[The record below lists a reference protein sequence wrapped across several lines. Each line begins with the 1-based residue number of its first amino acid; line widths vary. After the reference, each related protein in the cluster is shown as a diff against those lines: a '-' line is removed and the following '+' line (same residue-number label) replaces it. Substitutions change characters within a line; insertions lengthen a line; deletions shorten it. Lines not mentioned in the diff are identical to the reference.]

1 MAGSLGVIGSV
12 VGIGSGL
19 SNIFGGGS
27 HGGAAPQPTTSGG
40 GGAAG
45 QYDPYGPY
53 RAEAASQLQQV
64 MQNPALAMAQPGYQQ
79 QLQQGMQATERGAAA
94 TGQLQSGREQAALQ
108 SLGQNTFASFY
119 NSLTS
124 QLEQLS
130 GASQAPA
137 QANLAA
143 QQAAASQFGI
153 QSAGLGQ
160 LSSGLG
166 GLANLYKGSQ
176 GVTPAGYGSDSTGAM
191 SAIDYASSLGSAGA
205 GADLTGGLSAI
216 EYAAML

>member
-1 MAGSLGVIGSV
+1 MAGSLGVVGSV

-19 SNIFGGGS
+19 ANIFGGGS

-53 RAEAASQLQQV
+53 RAEAAAQLQQV

-79 QLQQGMQATERGAAA
+79 QLQQGMQTTERGLAK
-94 TGQLQSGREQAALQ
+94 TGQLQSGQEQAALQ

-130 GASQAPA
+130 GATQNPA

-143 QQAAASQFGI
+143 QQAAASQFGV

-160 LSSGLG
+160 LTSGLG
-166 GLANLYKGSQ
+166 GLASLYGGSSP
-176 GVTPAGYGSDSTGAM
+176 TNATGYGTQSIPTVGESYLGGS
-191 SAIDYASSLGSAGA
+191 SATTYGVPAEGQTA
-205 GADLTGGLSAI
+205 TFW
-216 EYAAML
+216 